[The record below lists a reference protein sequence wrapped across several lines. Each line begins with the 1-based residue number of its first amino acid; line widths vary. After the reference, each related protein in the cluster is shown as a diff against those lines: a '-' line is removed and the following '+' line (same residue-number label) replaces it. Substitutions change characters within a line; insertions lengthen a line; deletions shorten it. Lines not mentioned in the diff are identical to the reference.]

1 MSELRKKDNVIQ
13 NLKAELIKVNSKL
26 TASQETC
33 IELENKLEYVERK
46 LKVYDAFFKDDPN
59 APPNLSNS
67 IDPAK
72 NIENS
77 SNSDIAK
84 INRLQQLNTLNA
96 SSYK

>member
-1 MSELRKKDNVIQ
+1 MSELRKKDNTIQ

-59 APPNLSNS
+59 APPNGSSS
-67 IDPAK
+67 IDHPK
-72 NIENS
+72 NAENTS
-77 SNSDIAK
+77 YSDVAK
-84 INRLQQLNTLNA
+84 INRLQQLNTLN